1 VFEIAL
7 GLVAAAIVLYPVLAA
22 WARIQ
27 GDKERTRRRLARPR
41 PEVPLDLARRVP
53 PASYG
58 PLRHVRPGQPLLR
71 AKAAR
76 LLING
81 GQAFPDMLG
90 AIAEATR
97 SVRLE
102 TFALA
107 SDGTGER
114 FGDALVSAV
123 QRGAR
128 VRVVYDDIGS
138 RGRVTRDFV
147 EHLAERGVEI
157 AVYHPLRLERPTWAW
172 NRRDHRKILIVDDE
186 ISFTGGLGITDQ
198 YAPVEDGGLGWRD
211 THLRA
216 EGAAVARAMAA
227 LFDAVWAR
235 SQARPGTGLR
245 EIPPP
250 RPGSRREAP
259 GPTAAPGTGPIL
271 MSVLA
276 NTEFWR
282 RRAIRHAY
290 RYAIDR
296 AERYVLI
303 ENAYF
308 IPDPGFRRALSLAA
322 SRGVL
327 VAVVVARSGDVP
339 IADLASRATFS
350 ELLAGGVRIFE
361 WPGAML
367 HAKTAVIDDS
377 WAIVGSYNLD
387 HRSLFHNLEAVVTIP
402 NRSFARDLKDATL
415 DDILQSR
422 EITLAEHAARPAVQR
437 WKESLCFGLRFW
449 L

>member
-1 VFEIAL
+1 MAEIAFAIA
-7 GLVAAAIVLYPVLAA
+7 VAAIALYPFLAA

-27 GDKERTRRRLARPR
+27 GDKERCRRSMAVPR
-41 PEVPLDLARRVP
+41 ITLPLDLARRVP

-71 AKAAR
+71 ARAAR
-76 LLING
+76 LLLNG
-81 GQAFPDMLG
+81 GQAFPDMLAAIGG
-90 AIAEATR
+90 AVR
-97 SVRLE
+97 SVSLE

-107 SDGTGER
+107 SDGTGQR
-114 FGDALVSAV
+114 FADALAAAA
-123 QRGAR
+123 QRGVR
-128 VRVVYDDIGS
+128 VRMVYDAIGS
-138 RGRVTRDFV
+138 RRATRAFV
-147 EHLAERGVEI
+147 EDLAGRGVGV
-157 AVYHPLRLERPTWAW
+157 AVYHPLRLHRPSWAW

-186 ISFTGGLGITDQ
+186 VAFTGGLGLTDE
-198 YAPVEDGGLGWRD
+198 YASEDEGGLGWRD

-216 EGAAVARAMAA
+216 EGVAVSRALAA

-235 SQARPGTGLR
+235 SQERKGSKVR

-250 RPGSRREAP
+250 RPGSRREVPAP
-259 GPTAAPGTGPIL
+259 DLTPSAGPIL

-276 NTEFWR
+276 NTEFR
-282 RRAIRHAY
+282 RRRQIRHAY
-290 RYAIDR
+290 RFAIDR

-308 IPDPGFRRALSLAA
+308 IPDPGFRRALVQAA
-322 SRGVL
+322 NRGVL
-327 VAVVVARSGDVP
+327 VAVVVARQGDVP
-339 IADLASRATFS
+339 VAALASRATFS
-350 ELLAGGVRIFE
+350 ELLSAGVRIFE

-387 HRSLFHNLEAVVTIP
+387 HRSLFHNLEAVITIP
-402 NRSFARDLKDATL
+402 NRSFSRDLKDATL
-415 DDILQSR
+415 DDIGLCR
-422 EITLAEHAARPAVQR
+422 EVTLADHAARPEVER
-437 WKESLCFGLRFW
+437 WKEALSFGVRFW